1 MVSGGA
7 PSSARDFGLLLL
19 LVERV
24 LTLERQQLVVR
35 AGVVVRLACKT
46 T

>member
-7 PSSARDFGLLLL
+7 PCFCARLGPLLL

-24 LTLERQQLVVR
+24 LTLVRQQLVVR